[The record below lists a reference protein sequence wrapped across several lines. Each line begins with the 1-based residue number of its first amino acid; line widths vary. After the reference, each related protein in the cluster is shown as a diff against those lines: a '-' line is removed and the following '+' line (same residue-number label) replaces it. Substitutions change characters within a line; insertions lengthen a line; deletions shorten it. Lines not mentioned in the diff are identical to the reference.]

1 MVKYQKIKIISDSML
16 FKIAI
21 KNLLGAGIRTWLNV
35 FVTSVSIFMIIFSSG
50 MYSGMMKHA
59 MNVSIDTEIAGGAYW
74 HPKYD
79 PYDPIT
85 FEDSHSKTPQVLKSI
100 VKDEKALEVLV
111 SQAAIY
117 PNGRIVP
124 VIMKGITLD
133 QSILNI
139 PTKELIKYNGPNIP
153 IMIGKGMAAYSKLEL
168 GDTFTI
174 RWMDASRTYDAAEGE
189 IIHIMD
195 SGNFK
200 IDIGHI
206 WIPLNIARDILSMP
220 NESTYVVYKE
230 GIKEIHSSEDWIKR
244 DVEYLVRD
252 MKAIIEQDR
261 PNAIMIYIILLAL
274 AAMGIFNAQT
284 LSIFRR
290 KKEIGTLMALGMQ
303 KGRVVLLFT
312 LEGALNAIL
321 AIFLTGVLFG
331 PILYYFNIN
340 GIPLPIDYSDMG
352 LIISKTLMPVY
363 SPLLLIATAIIVFI
377 ILLIVSYIPSRRIS
391 RMNPVDAIRGKT
403 VL

>member
-1 MVKYQKIKIISDSML
+1 MVKYQKIKKITNSML

-21 KNLLGAGIRTWLNV
+21 KNLLGAGVRTWLNV

-59 MNVSIDTEIAGGAYW
+59 MNVSIDTEISGGAYW
-74 HPKYD
+74 HPEYD

-85 FEDSHSKTPQVLKSI
+85 FEYSHAKTPEILKAI
-100 VKDEKALEVLV
+100 VEKSEGLEVLV
-111 SQAAIY
+111 NQAAIY

-133 QSILNI
+133 QTILNI
-139 PTKELIKYNGPNIP
+139 PTKELLKYNGTNIP
-153 IMIGKGMAAYSKLEL
+153 IMIGKGMAEYSKLEL
-168 GDTFTI
+168 GDTFTL
-174 RWMDASRTYDAAEGE
+174 RWMDASNTYDAAEGE
-189 IIHIMD
+189 IVHIMD

-200 IDIGHI
+200 IDMGHI
-206 WIPLNIARDILSMP
+206 WIPINIARDILSMP
-220 NESTYVVYKE
+220 NESTYIVYNK
-230 GIKEIHSSEDWIKR
+230 GTKEISYSGNWIKR
-244 DVEYLVRD
+244 DVEYLVKD
-252 MKAIIEQDR
+252 MKTIIEQDR
-261 PNAIMIYIILLAL
+261 PTAIMIYIILLSL

-290 KKEIGTLMALGMQ
+290 KKEIGTLMALGMK
-303 KGRVVLLFT
+303 KGRIVLLFT
-312 LEGALNAIL
+312 LEGALNAIF
-321 AIFLTGVLFG
+321 AIFLTVILFG
-331 PILYYFNIN
+331 PLLYYFSVN

-363 SPLLLIATAIIVFI
+363 SPILLIATAIIVFI
-377 ILLIVSYIPSRRIS
+377 IMLIVSYIPSRKIS
-391 RMNPVDAIRGKT
+391 KMNPVDAIRGKT

>member
-1 MVKYQKIKIISDSML
+1 ML
-16 FKIAI
+16 FNIAI

-50 MYSGMMKHA
+50 MYSGMMEHA
-59 MNVSIDTEIAGGAYW
+59 MKVSIDTEIAGGAYW

-85 FEDSHSKTPQVLKSI
+85 FENSHSKIPSELKKI
-100 VKDEKALEVLV
+100 VNDNKALEVLV
-111 SQAAIY
+111 NQAAIY

-124 VIMKGITLD
+124 VIMKGITAD

-139 PTKELIKYNGPNIP
+139 PTKELLKYDGNNIP
-153 IMIGKGMAAYSKLEL
+153 IIIGKGMAAYTKLKL
-168 GDTFTI
+168 GDTFTL
-174 RWMDASRTYDAAEGE
+174 RWMDDSKTYDAAEGE

-200 IDIGHI
+200 IDMGHI
-206 WIPLNIARDILSMP
+206 WISIDIARNILSMP
-220 NESTYVVYKE
+220 DESTYIVYQNGTE
-230 GIKEIHSSEDWIKR
+230 EFNDSGSWIKR

-252 MKAIIEQDR
+252 MKAIIKQDR
-261 PNAIMIYIILLAL
+261 PNAIMIYIILLSL

-290 KKEIGTLMALGMQ
+290 KKEIGTLMALGM
-303 KGRVVLLFT
+303 KKSKVVLLFT
-312 LEGALNAIL
+312 IEGALNAIF
-321 AIFLTGVLFG
+321 AIFLTVILFG
-331 PILYYFNIN
+331 PLLYYFSLN

-352 LIISKTLMPVY
+352 LIISKTLIPVY
-363 SPLLLIATAIIVFI
+363 SPILLIATAVIVFI

-391 RMNPVDAIRGKT
+391 KMHPVDAIRGKT

>member
-1 MVKYQKIKIISDSML
+1 MI
-16 FKIAI
+16 FNIAI

-50 MYSGMMKHA
+50 MYSGMMEHA

-79 PYDPIT
+79 PYDPIS
-85 FEDSHSKTPQVLKSI
+85 FEDSHSQIPINLKKI
-100 VKDEKALEVLV
+100 VDEKKALEVLV
-111 SQAAIY
+111 NQAAIY
-117 PNGRIVP
+117 PDGRIVP
-124 VIMKGITLD
+124 VIMKGITAN

-139 PTKELIKYNGPNIP
+139 PSKELLNYNGTNIP
-153 IMIGKGMAAYSKLEL
+153 IIIGKGMAAYTKLEL

-174 RWMDASRTYDAAEGE
+174 RWMDNSKTYDAAEGE

-200 IDIGHI
+200 IDMGHI
-206 WIPLNIARDILSMP
+206 WISIEMARKILSMP
-220 NESTYVVYKE
+220 NESSYIVYDQGTE
-230 GIKEIHSSEDWIKR
+230 EIEDIGNWIKR

-261 PNAIMIYIILLAL
+261 PNAIMIYIILLSL

-290 KKEIGTLMALGMQ
+290 KKEIGTLMALGM
-303 KGRVVLLFT
+303 KKRTVVLLFT
-312 LEGALNAIL
+312 VEGALNAIL
-321 AIFLTGVLFG
+321 AIFLTIILFG
-331 PILYYFNIN
+331 PLLYYFNLN

-363 SPLLLIATAIIVFI
+363 SPILLIATAIIVFI
-377 ILLIVSYIPSRRIS
+377 ILLVVSYIPSRRIS
-391 RMNPVDAIRGKT
+391 RMHPVDAIRGKT
-403 VL
+403 AL

>member
-1 MVKYQKIKIISDSML
+1 ML

-50 MYSGMMKHA
+50 MYSGMMEHA
-59 MNVSIDTEIAGGAYW
+59 MNVSIDTEISGGAYW
-74 HPKYD
+74 HPKND
-79 PYDPIT
+79 PYDPLT
-85 FEDSHSKTPQVLKSI
+85 LEYSHSKTPEELKSI
-100 VKDEKALEVLV
+100 VEDENALEVLV

-124 VIMKGITLD
+124 VIIKGITVD

-139 PTKELIKYNGPNIP
+139 PTNELIKYSGPNIP

-168 GDTFTI
+168 GDTFTL
-174 RWMDASRTYDAAEGE
+174 RWMDASKTYDAAEGE
-189 IIHIMD
+189 IVHIMD

-200 IDIGHI
+200 IDMGHI
-206 WIPLNIARDILSMP
+206 WIPINIARDILSMP
-220 NESTYVVYKE
+220 NESTYVVYKD
-230 GIKEIHSSEDWIKR
+230 GIEQVHSSVNWIKR

-290 KKEIGTLMALGMQ
+290 KKEIGTLMALGMK

-321 AIFLTGVLFG
+321 AIFLTVILFG

-363 SPLLLIATAIIVFI
+363 SPLLLVATAIIVFI

-403 VL
+403 ML

>member
-1 MVKYQKIKIISDSML
+1 ML

-50 MYSGMMKHA
+50 MYSGMMEHA
-59 MNVSIDTEIAGGAYW
+59 MNVSIDTEIGGGAYW
-74 HPKYD
+74 HPEYD

-85 FEDSHSKTPQVLKSI
+85 FEMAHEKTPDILKNI
-100 VKDEKALEVLV
+100 VQKNDALEVLV
-111 SQAAIY
+111 NQAAIY
-117 PNGRIVP
+117 PDGRIVP
-124 VIMKGITLD
+124 VILKGITAQ
-133 QSILNI
+133 QSILNL
-139 PTKELIKYNGPNIP
+139 PTNEFLRYNGTNIP
-153 IMIGKGMAAYSKLEL
+153 IMIGKGMAAYARLDI

-174 RWMDASRTYDAAEGE
+174 RWMDSNNAYDASEGE

-200 IDIGHI
+200 IDMGHI
-206 WIPLNIARDILSMP
+206 WVPLNIAQNILSMP
-220 NESTYVVYKE
+220 DESTYVVYKQ
-230 GIKEIHSSEDWIKR
+230 GINEIDNSSTWIKR
-244 DVEYLVRD
+244 DVKYLVRD
-252 MKAIIEQDR
+252 MKAIIDQDR

-290 KKEIGTLMALGMQ
+290 KKEIGTLMALGME
-303 KGRVVLLFT
+303 KRKVVLMFT
-312 LEGALNAIL
+312 MEGALNAIF
-321 AIFLTGVLFG
+321 AIILTVILFG
-331 PILYYFNIN
+331 PILFYFHLN

-363 SPLLLIATAIIVFI
+363 SPILLIATALIVFI

-391 RMNPVDAIRGKT
+391 KMHPVDAIRGKT
-403 VL
+403 TL